1 MLLFVTFEKT
11 NILLAFQL
19 KPVRSL
25 ENFKNTSPI
34 STPER
39 WIFPSRTG
47 APMASPSPNRFLLS
61 NNISQETENL
71 LQSPDDVF
79 LSPPSVPPRN
89 NNHIHQKDTTISS
102 SGKDLF
108 GSAPFVVG
116 GGHNENGDPLFYIAN
131 HHSVDIVK
139 LSPPTCSPR
148 RKVNRL
154 SCAFFLTSD
163 TLKFFVRP

>member
-1 MLLFVTFEKT
+1 MYIYGKSK
-11 NILLAFQL
+11 ILSKCDSCFQL

-25 ENFKNTSPI
+25 ENFKSTSPI
-34 STPER
+34 TTPER

-47 APMASPSPNRFLLS
+47 APMASPPNRFLLS
-61 NNISQETENL
+61 NHSQETQNL

-89 NNHIHQKDTTISS
+89 NNHIQQKDICS
-102 SGKDLF
+102 KDLF
-108 GSAPFVVG
+108 GSTPFVVG
-116 GGHNENGDPLFYIAN
+116 GGHNENGDPLFYVAN

-148 RKVNRL
+148 RKVIGLCLINYRTTRTFI
-154 SCAFFLTSD
+154 CTN
-163 TLKFFVRP
+163 VVCG